1 MRSTSAAPSGT
12 TGASAPGAAVPPERD
27 PVASTTPA
35 APVSPGAPASSPGP
49 EDTAWLETEPL
60 ALKESVEQTAGLDG
74 RPLLFDADTGKY
86 VAVSQAGTVVLGQ
99 LGAGTSAR
107 EVVRRLSAASS
118 ADPARVETSV
128 FRFLTEVRQAGVL
141 TLEPQEQNRRE
152 RVMKYSLRQKMPRM
166 ALTRSVHVLLG
177 PVAKIVGKVPVAV
190 SVTLWTLLALG
201 GATLAG
207 YALATQEVAPLTTWS
222 ALAAVLLV
230 AQVAVHELAHALVC
244 QMLRVPVRE
253 AGITLMLYVMP
264 VAYVDRTDAYRVRGR
279 APRTLIALAGPM
291 SDAIWA
297 GVSAL
302 VHLTSDGA
310 AHQVTGTLLQ
320 FQLLLMI
327 VNLNPLLPSDGYHA
341 IESALGSVNIRGRSF
356 AFLVHLVT
364 KAPLPSHLLA
374 TSRGKRVGYCVFGA
388 VCAVYGVL
396 LVGLVLMW
404 WWHMI
409 QGGFFG

>member
-1 MRSTSAAPSGT
+1 MRSTAAAPSET
-12 TGASAPGAAVPPERD
+12 TGAPAHGAAVSPERD
-27 PVASTTPA
+27 PV
-35 APVSPGAPASSPGP
+35 
-49 EDTAWLETEPL
+49 DTAWLETEPL
-60 ALKESVEQTAGLDG
+60 ALKESVEQTTGLDG
-74 RPLLFDADTGKY
+74 RPLLFDAETGKY
-86 VAVSQAGTVVLGQ
+86 VAISRAGTVVLGQ
-99 LGAGTSAR
+99 LGEGTTAR
-107 EVVRRLSAASS
+107 DVVRRLSAASS

-128 FRFLTEVRQAGVL
+128 IRFLTEVRQAGVL

-177 PVAKIVGKVPVAV
+177 PVAKVVGAVPVAV
-190 SVTLWTLLALG
+190 SVTLWILLALG
-201 GATLAG
+201 GVTVAG
-207 YALATQEVAPLTTWS
+207 YTLATQGVSSITAWS

-264 VAYVDRTDAYRVRGR
+264 VAYVDRTDAYRVQGR
-279 APRTLIALAGPM
+279 APRVLIALAGPM

-302 VHLTSDGA
+302 VHLNSDGA

-341 IESALGSVNIRGRSF
+341 IESAVGSVNIRGRSF
-356 AFLVHLVT
+356 AFLVHLLT
-364 KAPLPSHLLA
+364 RAPLPSHLLA

-409 QGGFFG
+409 EGGFFG